1 MRAMAPRDNDDGA
14 RTTGPSTSASTSIR
28 EFVASH
34 KSAVGRMLRGVF
46 EIRSLQEAEKL
57 SSMLAT
63 HCPDPEKVAVGIWE
77 LLSNAVEHGN
87 LEISFEEKT
96 ALLERGAF
104 AAEVD
109 RRLSLPQYAK
119 RLVLVDFEL
128 TGSRIR
134 LTVTDQGR
142 GFDFA
147 HFLNSD
153 APPERPNG
161 RGIVIAS
168 RLCFDRLTY
177 HGSGNQAE
185 ALIAL

>member
-1 MRAMAPRDNDDGA
+1 MLPPPERNDTSVETADPA
-14 RTTGPSTSASTSIR
+14 SSTTTSIR

-63 HCPDPEKVAVGIWE
+63 HCPNPEKVAVGIWE
-77 LLSNAVEHGN
+77 LLANAVEHGN
-87 LEISFEEKT
+87 LEISFEEKA
-96 ALLERGAF
+96 ALLERGGF
-104 AAEVD
+104 AAEID
-109 RRLSLPQYAK
+109 RRLSLPQYAN
-119 RLVLVDFEL
+119 RVVLVDFEL
-128 TGSRIR
+128 TADGIH
-134 LTVTDQGR
+134 LTVTDEGH
-142 GFDFA
+142 GFDFT

-153 APPERPNG
+153 TAAARPNG

-177 HGSGNQAE
+177 HGSGNRAE